1 MNTNKGGLI
10 IPFKGRT
17 CGPVSF
23 ITNDE
28 IKCRKTQFLRLMDDL
43 NRVVGRKHHVH
54 IRRLITAED
63 IRLIKRFDEAV
74 RIRGRRIF
82 QVADTNND
90 IVIMVFLT
98 HITVRADSKTAQ
110 VYQRILCP
118 FIQRLTQQCQTGHK
132 EQYGFPPSGNRF
144 SDTQRGEGFPCAA
157 RHNKL
162 AAVGSRQPS
171 FHGFKRGS
179 LMRSE
184 LFFCFHHR
192 FVGRIKIEL

>member
-10 IPFKGRT
+10 IPFKGRPR
-17 CGPVSF
+17 GPVGF

-110 VYQRILCP
+110 V
-118 FIQRLTQQCQTGHK
+118 
-132 EQYGFPPSGNRF
+132 
-144 SDTQRGEGFPCAA
+144 
-157 RHNKL
+157 
-162 AAVGSRQPS
+162 
-171 FHGFKRGS
+171 
-179 LMRSE
+179 
-184 LFFCFHHR
+184 
-192 FVGRIKIEL
+192 